1 MVFEVGFG
9 NLLVG
14 FNQLVIMEKLIFAGH
29 FFLKAGW
36 CKVICF
42 EPEQFVYSYCIEDIF
57 IFLSGLG

>member
-1 MVFEVGFG
+1 MVFEVGFV

-36 CKVICF
+36 CKVICL
-42 EPEQFVYSYCIEDIF
+42 SRNKLCILFLSKTFF
-57 IFLSGLG
+57 IFLPGLG